1 MNGKGDKC
9 RVKKYKKY
17 RENYDIIVWP
27 ARKRPKKKWLEK
39 DIEKGNYG
47 SQ

>member
-1 MNGKGDKC
+1 MNGKGDKS

-27 ARKRPKKKWLEK
+27 VKHRTKKKRKEPLP
-39 DIEKGNYG
+39 
-47 SQ
+47 